1 MGDKVGNLN
10 NVITELEEQMEDIK
24 SFSQVLKRI
33 EDVSKNIEN
42 IDNKVVKN
50 AQSQISATETINKS
64 ADLLKDKLN
73 ELEIMIKEN
82 IQAIY
87 KDNQNY
93 QREVDD
99 SLRIRLE
106 KFNLDIGNKIEGI
119 TKQSQSIDKNILEM
133 NKKLTLVLESYEND
147 RKRGF
152 LARLFNKSK

>member
-24 SFSQVLKRI
+24 GFSQVLKKI
-33 EDVSKNIEN
+33 EQVSKNLEHV
-42 IDNKVVKN
+42 DDKVIKN
-50 AQSQISATETINKS
+50 VQSQISATETINKS
-64 ADLLKDKLN
+64 ADVLKSKLN

-93 QREVDD
+93 QREIDD

-106 KFNLDIGNKIEGI
+106 KYNIDIENKIESLA
-119 TKQSQSIDKNILEM
+119 KQSQGIDKNILEM
-133 NKKLTLVLESYEND
+133 NKKLTLVLAAYEND
-147 RKRGF
+147 KKRGF
-152 LARLFNKSK
+152 WARLFNKSK

>member
-1 MGDKVGNLN
+1 MGDNVGNLN

-24 SFSQVLKRI
+24 SFSQVLKKI
-33 EDVSKNIEN
+33 EQVSKNIEN
-42 IDNKVVKN
+42 VDNKVAKN
-50 AQSQISATETINKS
+50 SQSQVSATETINKS
-64 ADLLKDKLN
+64 ADLLKSNLN

-93 QREVDD
+93 QREIDD

-106 KFNLDIGNKIEGI
+106 KYNLDFGNKIEGI
-119 TKQSQSIDKNILEM
+119 TKQFQAIDKNIFEM
-133 NKKLTLVLESYEND
+133 NKKLTLVLTAYEND